1 MTAITAGPRGR
12 TRRLG
17 SLRLRGL
24 GWVTWRQHR
33 AAVAGCLALL
43 GGFGVL
49 MLVNGLAVRSAYD
62 RLGLDSCGSLNAPSC
77 SAALNLFERQYQGW
91 AVFLPRVLAF
101 APGLLGT
108 FVGAPLIARELE
120 SGTFR
125 FAWTQGRG
133 RVPWAVAKL
142 AILAA
147 VLTMLALGF
156 SLLFTWWYRPWEP
169 LLGRMG
175 SGQAYETSGVVF
187 AARTL
192 FAFALGALL
201 GTLIRRTVP
210 AMAATAALWT
220 GVVWS
225 SVLWLRPLIQA
236 PLVVPTG
243 STLITSKGWTVSSW
257 VQDPAGH
264 HYGVKSAELVSL
276 FRQARADGVTSD
288 HAFGAWLTR
297 HGYTQWSSY
306 QPGTRF
312 WHFQAIEASAY
323 GILAVLLMAATVW
336 WLYRRAV

>member
-1 MTAITAGPRGR
+1 MTSLTVGPRWLV
-12 TRRLG
+12 RRLG
-17 SLRLRGL
+17 SQRLRGL

-33 AAVAGCLALL
+33 MALAGCLALL

-49 MLVNGLAVRSAYD
+49 MVVNGLEMRGSCH
-62 RLGLDSCGSLNAPSC
+62 RLGLEGCGSLGGRSC
-77 SAALNLFERQYQGW
+77 SGALSVFERQYQGW
-91 AVFLPRVLAF
+91 ALFLPRILAF

-125 FAWTQGRG
+125 FAWTQGRS
-133 RVPWAVAKL
+133 RVAWALAKI
-142 AILAA
+142 AILGATLTAA
-147 VLTMLALGF
+147 ALGF
-156 SLLFTWWYRPWEP
+156 SLLFTWWFHPWEP
-169 LLGRMG
+169 VLGRMG
-175 SGQAYETSGVVF
+175 SGQAYEISGVVF

-236 PLVVPTG
+236 PLDVPTG
-243 STLITSKGWTVSSW
+243 STLITSRGWTVTSW

-264 HYGVKSAELVSL
+264 RYGVKSDELIGL
-276 FRQARADGVTSD
+276 FQRARTDGVNSD
-288 HAFGAWLTR
+288 GAFDTWLAG

-306 QPGTRF
+306 QPGNRF
-312 WHFQAIEASAY
+312 WHFQSIEASTY
-323 GILAVLLMAATVW
+323 SILAVLLMAATLW
-336 WLYRRAV
+336 WLNRSAV

>member
-1 MTAITAGPRGR
+1 MTAITAGPRR
-12 TRRLG
+12 ATRRLDF
-17 SLRLRGL
+17 LRLRGL

-33 AAVAGCLALL
+33 VALAGCLALL
-43 GGFGVL
+43 GGLGVL
-49 MLVNGLAVRSAYD
+49 MLVNGIEMRHSYQ
-62 RLGLDSCGSLNAPSC
+62 RLGLEGCGSLDARSC
-77 SAALNLFERQYQGW
+77 SGALDLFERQYQGW
-91 AVFLPRVLAF
+91 ALFLPRVLAF

-125 FAWTQGRG
+125 FAWTQGRS
-133 RVPWAVAKL
+133 RVAWTSAKL
-142 AILAA
+142 AILGGALTAA
-147 VLTMLALGF
+147 ALGF
-156 SLLFTWWYRPWEP
+156 SLLFTWWFQPWEP
-169 LLGRMG
+169 VLGRMG
-175 SGQAYETSGVVF
+175 SGQAYEVSGVVF

-192 FAFALGALL
+192 FAFALGAML

-264 HYGVKSAELVSL
+264 HYGVKSTELIGL
-276 FRQARADGVTSD
+276 FRQARADGANSD
-288 HAFGAWLTR
+288 QAFTAWLTR

-306 QPGTRF
+306 QPGSRF
-312 WHFQAIEASAY
+312 WHFQSIEASAY
-323 GILAVLLMAATVW
+323 GLLALLLTAATFW
-336 WLYRRAV
+336 WLHRRAV